1 MSIYIKVYNFG
12 QFFADVKEIC
22 FQCQKSIP
30 PKRKHCLWEEDGIK
44 VFSYGKAIQDAYDI
58 KLSKKT
64 YFPRICQGCFL
75 VQPSFFLKKRTDLME
90 KIQNG
95 KDLLKKSFL
104 VKRVKKGSKD
114 QEGQGKASVVNRKKK
129 IRFCC

>member
-1 MSIYIKVYNFG
+1 M
-12 QFFADVKEIC
+12 
-22 FQCQKSIP
+22 
-30 PKRKHCLWEEDGIK
+30 
-44 VFSYGKAIQDAYDI
+44 FSYGKAIQDAYDI

-90 KIQNG
+90 K
-95 KDLLKKSFL
+95 KKSFL